1 MFDFWLLRQRA
12 GGRLRPRG
20 ERWVSEVLILIG
32 SMSDRPKM
40 EGAVARLAQ
49 GGVSCEL
56 AIISAHRDPELLDR
70 RIANLDQEGIKVVI
84 CAAGMAAHLAGAV
97 AARCVCPVIG
107 VPLSGSALSGW
118 DALLSTVQ
126 MPRGVPVA
134 TVGVD
139 QAENAA
145 VLAIQIL
152 AVGSAERQAA
162 RQSEREK
169 RAAKGRPE

>member
-1 MFDFWLLRQRA
+1 M
-12 GGRLRPRG
+12 
-20 ERWVSEVLILIG
+20 SEVLILIG
-32 SMSDRPKM
+32 SASDRTKM
-40 EGAVARLAQ
+40 EGALTRLRES
-49 GGVSCEL
+49 GVSHEL
-56 AIISAHRDPELLDR
+56 QVLSAHRDPELLDAR
-70 RIANLDQEGIKVVI
+70 LARLDEDGVEVVI

-97 AARCVCPVIG
+97 AARSVRPVIG

-145 VLAIQIL
+145 VLAVQIL
-152 AVGSAERQAA
+152 AVRSAERRAALLAA
-162 RQSEREK
+162 RQAERTR
-169 RAAKGRPE
+169 RAAASGL

>member
-1 MFDFWLLRQRA
+1 M
-12 GGRLRPRG
+12 
-20 ERWVSEVLILIG
+20 ILIG
-32 SMSDRPKM
+32 SASDRAKM
-40 EGAVARLAQ
+40 EGALTRLAES
-49 GGVSCEL
+49 GVSHEL
-56 AIISAHRDPELLDR
+56 QVLSAHRDAELLDAR
-70 RIANLDQEGIKVVI
+70 LARLDEDGVEVVI

-97 AARCVCPVIG
+97 AARCVRPVIG

-145 VLAIQIL
+145 VLAVQIL
-152 AVGSAERQAA
+152 AVGSAER
-162 RQSEREK
+162 
-169 RAAKGRPE
+169 RAALMAVRQAERARRAAATGL